1 MKIIKDENKE
11 KYENQLKKYNELNIQ
26 MDVVNLKF
34 EIKK

>member
-34 EIKK
+34 EI